1 MEDNRSRRE
10 RRALATRAIE
20 PAQLGLAGAA
30 QLGCLHRQSGKD
42 AEPEVEYLVTSRVAG
57 KLCPEEFLTT
67 DRQYWG
73 VESGL
78 HQRLDCSGF
87 EDRLRVRHKGAVHIL
102 GLFARVGVALF
113 VRWAQKPAPCP
124 RPNFSHLAGM
134 ELRPSLAY
142 DSPGGGLSPGCAP
155 IPAALTNG
163 RVLAER
169 YRLHLRARV
178 TPFCSPLTRLLP
190 LTKSRPTEWLT
201 LCAAL
206 KRTTFLESAIPP
218 RSGNDILVAL
228 HWYALIPL
236 CG

>member
-42 AEPEVEYLVTSRVAG
+42 AEPEVEYLVTSRAAG
-57 KLCPEEFLTT
+57 KLSPEEFLNT

-113 VRWAQKPAPCP
+113 VRWAKNQ
-124 RPNFSHLAGM
+124 R
-134 ELRPSLAY
+134 
-142 DSPGGGLSPGCAP
+142 
-155 IPAALTNG
+155 
-163 RVLAER
+163 RVR
-169 YRLHLRARV
+169 DRTY
-178 TPFCSPLTRLLP
+178 
-190 LTKSRPTEWLT
+190 PTWREWN
-201 LCAAL
+201 
-206 KRTTFLESAIPP
+206 
-218 RSGNDILVAL
+218 SGHRWHMIRQVVD
-228 HWYALIPL
+228 
-236 CG
+236 